1 MLLKSWVS
9 KNERRA
15 AATARLSFCSGVEKM
30 YTPCYDEEEAVGA
43 VEDKREK
50 RLTLWG
56 MAALYLAFMI
66 PFGMNSLAAGLGV
79 IIFPILGIPMTIGF
93 WLLYFPVRFLVKI
106 LVAKERRMVERVAAA
121 TVLAAGVAAYLGIL
135 VMPQADFS
143 FSPVYPAVREQLAY
157 MPQIEAYW
165 AEHREELEV
174 EAEQSGME
182 HWPRGRPLGHGEDPG
197 RLLML
202 DMDLVGGTNT
212 HASVSLVR
220 YSAPHGLEGP
230 WQVGR
235 TNYEAPLDETWT
247 VLIEYYPPG

>member
-1 MLLKSWVS
+1 MDKARVKRCVRLVLWLLVL
-9 KNERRA
+9 A
-15 AATARLSFCSGVEKM
+15 GAVPLAMTGGATLGLPGTLIILVAYGLPVC
-30 YTPCYDEEEAVGA
+30 VGA
-43 VEDKREK
+43 LVLSVPAVWLAEK
-50 RLTLWG
+50 VADRARPVWLRILSG
-56 MAALYLAFMI
+56 
-66 PFGMNSLAAGLGV
+66 GSLAAGLTAV
-79 IIFPILGIPMTIGF
+79 FVLLLG
-93 WLLYFPVRFLVKI
+93 PVWDPWI
-106 LVAKERRMVERVAAA
+106 
-121 TVLAAGVAAYLGIL
+121 
-135 VMPQADFS
+135 
-143 FSPVYPAVREQLAY
+143 SPVYPAVREQLAY

-212 HASVSLVR
+212 HAFVSLVR

-247 VLIEYYPPG
+247 VLIEYYPPD